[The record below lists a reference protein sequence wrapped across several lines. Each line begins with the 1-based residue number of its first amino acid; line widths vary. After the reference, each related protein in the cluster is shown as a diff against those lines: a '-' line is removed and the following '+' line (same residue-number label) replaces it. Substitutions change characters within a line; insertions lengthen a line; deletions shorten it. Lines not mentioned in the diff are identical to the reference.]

1 MAEGTLG
8 QETEDLPTSPLNRQ
22 PSVTLGVPG
31 VPSSRVG
38 APCAP
43 FMLALFWHECTYG
56 HHIVRKKKNRLC
68 KKPHSPQQKLPSG
81 LLSVNTQKTGCSWF
95 GTSVMCPV
103 SESATHDSVQT
114 YVCRHS
120 H

>member
-38 APCAP
+38 APRAP
-43 FMLALFWHECTYG
+43 FMLALFRHECTYG
-56 HHIVRKKKNRLC
+56 HHIVRKKSNHFC
-68 KKPHSPQQKLPSG
+68 KKPHSPQQKTALRSAKCEYTENRM
-81 LLSVNTQKTGCSWF
+81 LLVL
-95 GTSVMCPV
+95 
-103 SESATHDSVQT
+103 AH
-114 YVCRHS
+114 R
-120 H
+120 